1 MSFNGL
7 NPESL
12 RDGKER
18 ANAATEKSS
27 TFGLIQGSPAK
38 FAKEERHAGDVFFKN
53 RGVHPALGG
62 DFARNLENNQ
72 DAKDGTKNF
81 VTQWTNGPWSP
92 FDMGPPP
99 GQGGAPVETA

>member
-1 MSFNGL
+1 MSFEGL
-7 NPESL
+7 NPESF

-18 ANAATEKSS
+18 ADAATEKSS

-38 FAKEERHAGDVFFKN
+38 FSTTDRFAGDMFFKN
-53 RGVHPALGG
+53 RGVHRELGG
-62 DFARNLENNQ
+62 DFARNLESNPA
-72 DAKDGTKNF
+72 AKDGTRDF

-99 GQGGAPVETA
+99 GEGGAPVETA